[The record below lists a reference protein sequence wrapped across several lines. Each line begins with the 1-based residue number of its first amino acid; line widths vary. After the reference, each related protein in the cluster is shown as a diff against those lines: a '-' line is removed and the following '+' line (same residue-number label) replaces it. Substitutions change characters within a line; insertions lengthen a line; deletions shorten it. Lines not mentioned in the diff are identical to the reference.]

1 MDASMLTDLAHD
13 PFVQTGV
20 LATAG
25 ALVTHVLLRRYPAGR
40 LIFQFAFFAGLTALL
55 YHHDIVPYVIAP
67 GDTPAFERIFL
78 ALAKIIWWV
87 NAVWVLTSFTRIFLI
102 FEDGRTRAA

>member
-1 MDASMLTDLAHD
+1 VWQPPARCD
-13 PFVQTGV
+13 PRV
-20 LATAG
+20 AP
-25 ALVTHVLLRRYPAGR
+25 ALPGGR

-78 ALAKIIWWV
+78 ALDQDQ
-87 NAVWVLTSFTRIFLI
+87 S
-102 FEDGRTRAA
+102 GGSMPSGC

>member
-1 MDASMLTDLAHD
+1 MDASILTDLAHD

-20 LATAG
+20 LATAC

-40 LIFQFAFFAGLTALL
+40 LIFQFVFFAGLTALL

-67 GDTPAFERIFL
+67 GDTPAFQRIFL
-78 ALAKIIWWV
+78 ALGQDHLVGQCGLGADELHAHLPDLRK
-87 NAVWVLTSFTRIFLI
+87 
-102 FEDGRTRAA
+102 AAA

>member
-1 MDASMLTDLAHD
+1 MDTSILTDLARD

-40 LIFQFAFFAGLTALL
+40 LAG
-55 YHHDIVPYVIAP
+55 
-67 GDTPAFERIFL
+67 GERP
-78 ALAKIIWWV
+78 
-87 NAVWVLTSFTRIFLI
+87 
-102 FEDGRTRAA
+102 